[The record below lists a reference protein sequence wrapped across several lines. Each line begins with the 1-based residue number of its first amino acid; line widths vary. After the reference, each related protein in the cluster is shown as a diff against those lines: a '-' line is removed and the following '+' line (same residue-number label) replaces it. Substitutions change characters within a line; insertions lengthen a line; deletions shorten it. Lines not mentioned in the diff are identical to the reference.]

1 MADRSHILVVDDDP
15 VIQDVLKQQ
24 LSREGFRVSSAYCY
38 KDMIKYV
45 GDDMP
50 DLIFLDV
57 LLPDTDCFT
66 VARELRGRS
75 DVGIIMLTGKSDT
88 VDKVVGL
95 EIGAD
100 DYITKPFDQREFLAR
115 VNSTLRRTRQRQEQ
129 NPSKCGLSHF

>member
-1 MADRSHILVVDDDP
+1 
-15 VIQDVLKQQ
+15 
-24 LSREGFRVSSAYCY
+24 
-38 KDMIKYV
+38 MIKYV

-50 DLIFLDV
+50 DLIILDV
-57 LLPDTDCFT
+57 LLPDMDGFT

-115 VNSTLRRTRQRQEQ
+115 VNSTLRRTRQRLEQ
-129 NPSKCGLSHF
+129 NPSIEASIVTFANWRMNLSAYELISPKGEEVHLTHYEFQ